1 MVGSAKVLSG
11 NSEEIKKIA
20 KQIPSTKVN
29 FALPGEWVNIEK
41 DSLER
46 VVARELREVADSVPS
61 VLNMGLKDALY
72 LLENKG
78 YRVKFSGKGRVIT
91 QNPLP
96 GSGLEKNG
104 IINIELSERYE
115 TE

>member
-1 MVGSAKVLSG
+1 MNYSIRDGEVGGGVRVFYCDFRRHR
-11 NSEEIKKIA
+11 
-20 KQIPSTKVN
+20 PSDP
-29 FALPGEWVNIEK
+29 LLQNIEK

-96 GSGLEKNG
+96 
-104 IINIELSERYE
+104 
-115 TE
+115 